1 MSLMQENGAAVL
13 AGTLSDEEVVARVR
27 GGEKELFEI
36 LMRRHNQRLYR
47 VARGILGDE
56 AEAEDVMQDAYV
68 RAYSHLDQFAGQA
81 RFSTWLTRIAVY
93 EALARARRRRR
104 VVEIDAMPDLTRDTF
119 TRSEDRG
126 PERRAID
133 RDLESVLETAI
144 QGLPDTYR
152 PVVMLR
158 DVEGLSTLET
168 AECLGLSEP
177 VIKTRLHRGRA
188 LLRREIAARAGALA
202 GGAFVFHLSRCDRVV
217 QAVLRRI
224 ESLES
229 SQR

>member
-1 MSLMQENGAAVL
+1 MRLLQENGTVAAVL
-13 AGTLSDEEVVARVR
+13 AGSLSDEEVVARVR

-36 LMRRHNQRLYR
+36 LMRRYNQRVYR
-47 VARGILGDE
+47 AARGILGDD

-68 RAYSHLDQFAGQA
+68 RAYTHLDQFAGNA

-104 VVEIDAMPDLTRDTF
+104 VVEIDAMPDLTRDNL
-119 TRSEDRG
+119 TRSEDRS

-133 RDLESVLETAI
+133 RDLEAVLETAM

-158 DVEGLSTLET
+158 DVEGMSTLET

-177 VIKTRLHRGRA
+177 VVKTRLHRGRA
-188 LLRREIAARAGALA
+188 LLRREIAERAGALA
-202 GGAFVFHLSRCDRVV
+202 GGAFAFHLSRCDRVV
-217 QAVLRRI
+217 EAVLRRI
-224 ESLES
+224 EAL
-229 SQR
+229 